1 MRLALG
7 RYASG
12 KSRPRTFAIRLK
24 NGDIDMASTESTAW
38 TIVTTLSMILTI
50 PLTPWAQQQTTPLA
64 SPGNHHHY
72 KLIDVGT
79 FGGPNAYLSVSF
91 AGEGETALN
100 RRGMAVG
107 AADTPNRDPYYPNCF
122 VDCYLLHAFQWQD
135 GVLTDLGGLPGNNSS
150 FAFSSNN
157 RGQIVGISQTGPI
170 NPVLGSPDVHGVLW
184 TDGAIIDLGTLGGI
198 GSITG
203 AVNDQGQVVGAAL
216 NNIPGSFGGSLAIQ
230 LPFPTATQLHA
241 FLWEN
246 GVMQDLGTLGG
257 PDSEA
262 QYLNERG
269 QVAGQS
275 YTDATPNP
283 PVTAHACQTSGIP
296 TEHPFLWQEGSLIDL
311 GSLGGSCGYANWLTN
326 RGEVVGTMT
335 LRGDT
340 MNHGFLWERGSLI
353 DLGALGGH
361 NSEAWFANDAGEVV
375 GRADFS
381 PTSTNH
387 HAFLWSHGVM
397 KDLGTPN
404 DFVCSTA
411 YGINARHQ
419 VVGDSGVCNVG
430 GNGWLWEH
438 GSIVDLNT
446 LVPPDTKEHVLG
458 AEQINDRGEILA
470 GGLLPDGST
479 RVVVLIPCD
488 EDHPGVE
495 RCDYS
500 PADTTLGAEAR
511 PADRPQI
518 PSSIAN
524 DNHSPARFRNRS
536 HELQQ

>member
-1 MRLALG
+1 M
-7 RYASG
+7 
-12 KSRPRTFAIRLK
+12 
-24 NGDIDMASTESTAW
+24 
-38 TIVTTLSMILTI
+38 IVTVIATYLPVI
-50 PLTPWAQQQTTPLA
+50 AQLPA
-64 SPGNHHHY
+64 KHHHY

-79 FGGPNAYLSVSF
+79 FRGPNAYLSVGS
-91 AGEGETALN
+91 AGEGETGLN
-100 RRGMAVG
+100 QRGMAVG
-107 AADTPNRDPYYPNCF
+107 AADTPDRDPYYPNCF

-135 GVLTDLGGLPGNNSS
+135 GVLTDLGGLPGKNGSY
-150 FAFSSNN
+150 AFSSNN

-170 NPVLGSPDVHGVLW
+170 NPVMGSPDVHGVLW
-184 TDGAIIDLGTLGGI
+184 RDGEIIDLGTLGGI

-203 AVNDQGQVVGAAL
+203 TVNDRGQVVGAAL

-246 GVMQDLGTLGG
+246 GVMRDLGTLGG

-262 QYLNERG
+262 QYVNERG
-269 QVAGQS
+269 QIAGQS
-275 YTDATPNP
+275 YTDSTPNP
-283 PVTAHACQTSGIP
+283 PSTAPACTTSGIP
-296 TEHPFLWQEGSLIDL
+296 TEHPFLWQDGFIDL
-311 GSLGGSCGYANWLTN
+311 GSLGGTCGYANWLTN

-335 LRGDT
+335 LAGDT
-340 MNHGFLWERGSLI
+340 TNHAFLWDRGVLT
-353 DLGALGGH
+353 DLKTLGGN

-404 DFVCSTA
+404 DFACSTA
-411 YGINARHQ
+411 LGINARHQ
-419 VVGDSGVCNVG
+419 VVGDSGVCYVG

-458 AEQINDRGEILA
+458 AVQINDRGEILA
-470 GGLLPDGST
+470 GGLLRDGST

-488 EDHPGVE
+488 ENHPGVE
-495 RCDYS
+495 GCDYS
-500 PADTTLGAEAR
+500 LVDAAPEVPAS
-511 PADRPQI
+511 QI
-518 PSSIAN
+518 VPSGTKWTPPS
-524 DNHSPARFRNRS
+524 RRTNRY
-536 HELQQ
+536 HYPGHNQLAQ